1 MEIKNLKALKV
12 LQRRNDMEEIQTFS
26 KNKKK
31 IVEIYFKSYYK
42 SAMFAN
48 YLIKYQLIF
57 PVNLLTKTM
66 IQFNSK
72 SISNMKFIY

>member
-1 MEIKNLKALKV
+1 MERTNLKALKV

-42 SAMFAN
+42 SAMSAN

-57 PVNLLTKTM
+57 PINLFTKA
-66 IQFNSK
+66 
-72 SISNMKFIY
+72 IYNRIF